1 MSDTTTAQRYFVI
14 TVQSCSGPDMGK
26 TLLLGFGKSEK
37 DAWRDATGEIFRKK
51 PDWDCHE
58 CDADFY
64 EYRGTAGKMLSFTAT
79 PAFYDTDLTPI
90 DLLLH
95 YRQSRLDQ

>member
-14 TVQSCSGPDMGK
+14 TAQSSASAWGR
-26 TLLLGFGKSEK
+26 TLFLGFGKSEK
-37 DAWRDATGEIFRKK
+37 DAWEDATGQTFWKK
-51 PDWDCHE
+51 PDWDCRE

-64 EYRGTAGKMLSFTAT
+64 GSKGTAGEMLSFTAT

-90 DLLLH
+90 D
-95 YRQSRLDQ
+95 